1 MNKLQNIFKDK
12 KNVNIGYIVGG
23 FPNIDYTRKFLL
35 NLKKSPIDILEIG
48 IPYSDPIADGKI
60 ISEASFKASQNDI
73 TPDTIFDLL
82 ISEKENIHTPLVF
95 LIYYNLIFAYGIDHF
110 IKKSVEAGIT
120 GLVIPDLPY
129 EEAQELIEKLNKN
142 NIAFIPLISVTSQNR
157 IPKLVSQGSGFIY
170 AVASLGVTGTKQVS
184 PDRLTDF
191 IHEIKEYTELPVA
204 IGFGI
209 KNREDIKKLRNSADG
224 LIVGTSIVRL
234 TESCSP
240 DEIIPKLEELFVI

>member
-1 MNKLQNIFKDK
+1 MNKLENIFKEK
-12 KNVNIGYIVGG
+12 ENVNIGYIVGG
-23 FPNIDYTRKFLL
+23 FPDMDYTRKFLL

-60 ISEASFKASQNDI
+60 ISEASFKASQNNI
-73 TPDTIFDLL
+73 TPDTVFDLL
-82 ISEKENIHTPLVF
+82 ISEKENINTPLVF

-110 IKKSVEAGIT
+110 IKKSAEAGIK
-120 GLVIPDLPY
+120 GLIIPDLPY

-142 NIAFIPLISVTSQNR
+142 NIAFIPLISVTSQDR

-170 AVASLGVTGTKQVS
+170 AIASLGVTGTKQVS

-191 IHEIKEYTELPVA
+191 IHEIKEYTKLPVA

-209 KNREDIKKLRNSADG
+209 KNREDIKKLRDSADG
-224 LIVGTSIVRL
+224 LIVGTSIVQL

-240 DEIIPKLEELFVI
+240 DEIIPELQKLFII

>member
-1 MNKLQNIFKDK
+1 MNKLKKVFKEK

-23 FPNIDYTRKFLL
+23 FPDTNHTREFLL

-60 ISEASFKASQNDI
+60 ISEASFIAAQNNV
-73 TPDTIFDLL
+73 TPDTVFDLL
-82 ISEKENIHTPLVF
+82 ISEKNNIQTPLVF
-95 LIYYNLIFAYGIDHF
+95 LIYYNLIFAYGIDDF

-120 GLVIPDLPY
+120 GLIIPDLPY
-129 EEAQELIEKLNKN
+129 EEAEELTEKLKKN
-142 NIAFIPLISVTSQNR
+142 DIAFIPLISVTSKNR

-191 IHEIKEYTELPVA
+191 IYEIKEHTELPVA

-224 LIVGTSIVRL
+224 LIVGTSIVKL
-234 TESCSP
+234 TEKYTP
-240 DEIIPKLEELFVI
+240 DELIPELQKLFII

>member
-1 MNKLQNIFKDK
+1 MNKLENIFKEK
-12 KNVNIGYIVGG
+12 ENVNIGYIVGG
-23 FPNIDYTRKFLL
+23 FPDMDYTRKFLL

-60 ISEASFKASQNDI
+60 ISEASFKASQNNI
-73 TPDTIFDLL
+73 TPDTVFDLL
-82 ISEKENIHTPLVF
+82 ISEKENISTPLVF
-95 LIYYNLIFAYGIDHF
+95 LIYYNLIFAYGIDDF
-110 IKKSVEAGIT
+110 IKKSAEAGIK
-120 GLVIPDLPY
+120 GLIIPDLPY

-142 NIAFIPLISVTSQNR
+142 NIAFIPLISVTSKDR

-170 AVASLGVTGTKQVS
+170 AIASLGVTGTKQVS

-191 IHEIKEYTELPVA
+191 IHEIKEYTKLPVA

-224 LIVGTSIVRL
+224 LIVGTSIVQL

-240 DEIIPKLEELFVI
+240 DEIIPELQKLFII

>member
-1 MNKLQNIFKDK
+1 MNKLENIFKEK
-12 KNVNIGYIVGG
+12 ENVNIGYIVGG
-23 FPNIDYTRKFLL
+23 FPDMDYTRKFLL

-60 ISEASFKASQNDI
+60 ISEASFKASQNNI
-73 TPDTIFDLL
+73 TPDTVFDLL
-82 ISEKENIHTPLVF
+82 ISEKENINTPLVF
-95 LIYYNLIFAYGIDHF
+95 LIYYNLIFAYGIDDF
-110 IKKSVEAGIT
+110 IKKSAEAGIK
-120 GLVIPDLPY
+120 GLIIPDLPY

-142 NIAFIPLISVTSQNR
+142 NIAFIPLISVTSKDR

-170 AVASLGVTGTKQVS
+170 AIASLGVTGTKQVS

-191 IHEIKEYTELPVA
+191 IHEIKEYTKLPVA

-224 LIVGTSIVRL
+224 LIVGTSIVQL

-240 DEIIPKLEELFVI
+240 DEIIPELQKLFII

>member
-1 MNKLQNIFKDK
+1 MNKLENIFKEK
-12 KNVNIGYIVGG
+12 ENVNIGYIVGG
-23 FPNIDYTRKFLL
+23 FPDMDYTRKFLL

-60 ISEASFKASQNDI
+60 ISEASFKASQNNI
-73 TPDTIFDLL
+73 TPDTVFDLL
-82 ISEKENIHTPLVF
+82 ISEKENINTPLVF
-95 LIYYNLIFAYGIDHF
+95 LIYYNLIFAYGIDDF
-110 IKKSVEAGIT
+110 IKKSAEAGIK
-120 GLVIPDLPY
+120 GLIIPDLPY

-142 NIAFIPLISVTSQNR
+142 NIAFIPLISVTSQDR

-170 AVASLGVTGTKQVS
+170 AIASLGVTGTKQVS

-191 IHEIKEYTELPVA
+191 IHEIKEYTKLPVA

-209 KNREDIKKLRNSADG
+209 KNREDIKKLRDSADG
-224 LIVGTSIVRL
+224 LIVGTSIVQL

-240 DEIIPKLEELFVI
+240 DEIIPELQKLFII